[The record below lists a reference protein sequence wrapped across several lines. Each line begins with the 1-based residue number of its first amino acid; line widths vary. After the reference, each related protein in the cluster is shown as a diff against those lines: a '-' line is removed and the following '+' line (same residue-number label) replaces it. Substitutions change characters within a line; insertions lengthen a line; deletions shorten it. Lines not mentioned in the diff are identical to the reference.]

1 MKKYRFTALFLA
13 TTLFLSLLLP
23 VQAGLVD
30 EMEVKAAAALLVE
43 GDTGEI
49 LYEKNKDERRYPASL
64 TKIMTALLT
73 IRALEEGTLEDG
85 QVITV
90 SATAISGLDA
100 DGSTQDIK
108 AGEEI
113 TVRDLLYCVL
123 VASANEACN
132 ILAEAVAGSVD
143 TFVEQMNETAAALGM
158 EGTHFTNPHG
168 LHNDDHYTTA
178 YDIWL
183 MTREAM
189 KYPLFREIVATVD
202 HYVPATNLHDQ
213 RHFYNT
219 NALLTSWKYI
229 GYTYRNAIGIKT
241 GNTSQSGQCLVSAA
255 VKGERTLYAVVLGAE
270 NVMDSAGKVTDR
282 QSFSE
287 SKRLLE
293 WGFDNFAR
301 QTILGPMDLQ
311 GQVAVT
317 LSKTEQVVAAP
328 AGTLAAM
335 LPKDLEPAD
344 FTITPIYDQ
353 ASVEAPVAKGQKLG
367 VVTVSYGG
375 REYGSLD
382 LVALTDVERD
392 EWMYRKS
399 QLQAFFNQLWVR
411 IILVVLAVLVVTLLV
426 RVLLFGGRRRHGGFR
441 YGGRAS
447 RRRYRGRRR

>member
-1 MKKYRFTALFLA
+1 MKKCRLTALFLTA
-13 TTLFLSLLLP
+13 VLFLTLLLP
-23 VQAGLVD
+23 AQAGLVD
-30 EMEVKAAAALLVE
+30 EMQVKAAAALLVE
-43 GDTGEI
+43 GETGEI
-49 LYEKNKDERRYPASL
+49 LFEQNKDVRRYPASL

-73 IRALEEGTLEDG
+73 IRAIEAGALKED

-90 SATAISGLDA
+90 SASAVTGLDA

-108 AGEEI
+108 AGEQI

-132 ILAEAVAGSVD
+132 ILAEAVSGSVSA
-143 TFVEQMNETAAALGM
+143 FVDEMNRTAADLGM
-158 EGTHFTNPHG
+158 ENTHFANAHG
-168 LHNDDHYTTA
+168 LHDENHYTTA

-219 NALLTSWKYI
+219 NALLTNWKYI

-241 GNTSQSGQCLVSAA
+241 GNTSQAGQCLVSAA

-270 NVMDSAGKVTDR
+270 NVTDSAGKIVDR

-293 WGFDNFAR
+293 WGFDNFVR
-301 QTILGPMDLQ
+301 QTILSPKDLQ
-311 GQVAVT
+311 GQVPVT

-328 AGTLAAM
+328 AGTLEAM
-335 LPKDLEPAD
+335 LPKDTKPED
-344 FTITPIYDQ
+344 FTITPHYDQ
-353 ASVEAPVAKGQKLG
+353 ETVEAPVTKGQKLG
-367 VVTVSYGG
+367 SVTVSYDG
-375 REYGSLD
+375 REYGSMD
-382 LVALTDVERD
+382 LVALTAVERD

-399 QLQAFFNQLWVR
+399 QVQAFFQLLWVR
-411 IILVVLAVLVVTLLV
+411 IALVVLAVLAVVFLG
-426 RVLLFGGRRRHGGFR
+426 RRLLFGRRR
-441 YGGRAS
+441 
-447 RRRYRGRRR
+447 RRGSYRGNATRNRYRGRRR